1 MEDDLSIAPSL
12 RENIASNLQ
21 FVSFFFFYAVTILRS
36 HQQNRLYQATPAA
49 GHPHKGIRGWSYE
62 SALEYVAFN
71 YFIMHTPAPKKTTFR
86 LRKKIQNLNSDH

>member
-12 RENIASNLQ
+12 RENIASNLH
-21 FVSFFFFYAVTILRS
+21 FVSFFFIYAVTILRS
-36 HQQNRLYQATPAA
+36 HQQNRLSQATPAVC
-49 GHPHKGIRGWSYE
+49 HPHKEWSYE